1 MSPRLPKVVWR
12 KLGREQAWGQ
22 ATIDDNLIEIDIR
35 LGAKRQTEVLL
46 HEGLHLAFPQMTEAD
61 VDRAGKLLS
70 RLMWSQNYR
79 RVLMDKNDHPPRIS

>member
-1 MSPRLPKVVWR
+1 MPPRLPKVVWR

-22 ATIDDNLIEIDIR
+22 ATIGDNLIEIDIR

-46 HEGLHLAFPQMTEAD
+46 HEGLHIALPEMTEAD
-61 VDRAGKLLS
+61 VDRVGKLLS

>member
-1 MSPRLPKVVWR
+1 MSPRLPKVIWK
-12 KLGREQAWGQ
+12 KLGREQAWGM
-22 ATIDDNLIEIDIR
+22 ADSDTNTIWVDTR

-46 HEGLHLAFPQMTEAD
+46 HEGLHIAFPEMTEAD

-79 RVLMDKNDHPPRIS
+79 RVLMDKNNKPPRIS